1 LRPLH
6 VGDDVLGHP
15 NGVVPTPFLL
25 PNLVNNHLAI
35 GLLFD
40 HIGGAIAF
48 VPPVGLGVDER
59 TLDCEL
65 LLVLLIRKLLL
76 GLRTLVGLV
85 AFFVAL
91 RASHGGPL
99 LKLLHHVFTVI
110 LRRLDIAL
118 YVFALQSI
126 QVLHEPFH
134 FLLELII
141 LLSNEIIT

>member
-1 LRPLH
+1 M
-6 VGDDVLGHP
+6 
-15 NGVVPTPFLL
+15 VPTPFLL
-25 PNLVNNHLAI
+25 YNIGSNHLAI

-59 TLDCEL
+59 TL
-65 LLVLLIRKLLL
+65 LVLLIRKLLL

-85 AFFVAL
+85 AFFVEL

-118 YVFALQSI
+118 YALALQSI

-141 LLSNEIIT
+141 LLGNEIIT